1 MTILPVI
8 QDTSA
13 HTVIAL
19 QDDETFHLKKRER
32 EMRERERER
41 DERERGER
49 ITQKIIVGY
58 LAHFLRCSK
67 FFHPYQVTAGQIC
80 KV

>member
-32 EMRERERER
+32 DEREREREMRERE
-41 DERERGER
+41 ERESH
-49 ITQKIIVGY
+49 KK
-58 LAHFLRCSK
+58 L
-67 FFHPYQVTAGQIC
+67 
-80 KV
+80 